1 MAVKIRL
8 RQQGRKNRQT
18 FRLVVTDIRN
28 PRDGKYIEMLG
39 SYDPHSPKQSNLQL
53 NAERLSYWLGKGAEL
68 SPSAEKLVRGVA
80 PEVISSL
87 KKQQSAARVK
97 QAAQRRR
104 LKKADKKVAAPA
116 KKIVKKEAAPAPKA
130 EGEAE
135 ASKKRRTTAKK
146 TTPKDES

>member
-28 PRDGKYIEMLG
+28 PRDGKYIETLG
-39 SYDPHSPKQSNLQL
+39 SYDPHSPKQSSLKL
-53 NAERLSYWLGKGAEL
+53 NAERLSYWLSKGAEL
-68 SPSAEKLVRGVA
+68 SSSAEKLVKGVA

-87 KKQQSAARVK
+87 KTKQSAARVK

-104 LKKADKKVAAPA
+104 LKKADKKVAAP
-116 KKIVKKEAAPAPKA
+116 VPKE
-130 EGEAE
+130 EAE
-135 ASKKRRTTAKK
+135 APKKRRTTAKK
-146 TTPKDES
+146 TKAKDES

>member
-28 PRDGKYIEMLG
+28 PRDGKYIETLG
-39 SYDPHSPKQSNLQL
+39 SYDPHGPKQSNLQL
-53 NAERLSYWLGKGAEL
+53 NAERLSYWLSKGAEL
-68 SPSAEKLVRGVA
+68 SPSAEKLVKGVA

-87 KKQQSAARVK
+87 KKQQSVARVK

-116 KKIVKKEAAPAPKA
+116 KKTVKKAAAS
-130 EGEAE
+130 EAE
-135 ASKKRRTTAKK
+135 AETEAPKKRRTTAK
-146 TTPKDES
+146 TTTAKDES